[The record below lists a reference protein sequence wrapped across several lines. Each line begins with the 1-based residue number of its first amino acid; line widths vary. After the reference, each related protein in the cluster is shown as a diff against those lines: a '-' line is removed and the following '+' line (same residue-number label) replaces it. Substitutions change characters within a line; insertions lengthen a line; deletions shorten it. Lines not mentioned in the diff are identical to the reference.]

1 LKAVIGR
8 KFCLALAIFVP
19 QLASGQAMPDAG
31 AAVTFQF
38 DRPALKL
45 PPYTFEVH
53 PDGRTSYKQGNVSMS
68 LQISSTLAE
77 KIFRQ
82 AKELSYFDLPCA
94 SKMKN
99 IADTGDKILSY
110 KGPDGAGSCTYNYTQ
125 YETVQKLTDVF
136 QAMALTL
143 DEGKKLESAHKYDR
157 LSLYG
162 EMTTL
167 TDLVKDH
174 RAVEMG
180 LIAKTLRSLADD
192 PDVLEKVRSKAA
204 TLLKMAESGS

>member
-1 LKAVIGR
+1 MFAW
-8 KFCLALAIFVP
+8 
-19 QLASGQAMPDAG
+19 QADG
-31 AAVTFQF
+31 GGAVTFQF
-38 DRPALKL
+38 DRPALKQ
-45 PPYTFEVH
+45 PPYTFEIH
-53 PDGRTSYKQGNVSMS
+53 PDGSGAYKQGS
-68 LQISSTLAE
+68 LNAPIQISVATAQR
-77 KIFRQ
+77 IFQQ
-82 AKELSYFDLPCA
+82 AKELSYFGIPCA
-94 SKMKN
+94 TKLKN
-99 IADTGDKILSY
+99 IADTGEKVLSY
-110 KGPDGAGSCTYNYTQ
+110 KGPDGAGSCGYNYSQ
-125 YETVQKLTDVF
+125 NETVQKLTDTF

-157 LSLYG
+157 LSLYA

-204 TLLKMAESGS
+204 TLLKMAEPGS